1 MIKWF
6 YKYGFI
12 LLLLNTILYSIDLNM
27 DNKPDYKFLADII
40 FYLVMGLGS
49 VILFINPSQIKD
61 VVFHK
66 SFVFL
71 LLINLLNII
80 YFIFIEDQYNKE
92 SFYFL
97 ISKFI
102 QFFLISLAI
111 YHNYDYYRNRFP
123 SLLIYSISFVI
134 LLGFFFNLDIFS
146 GTYNGVFWNRNMLA
160 SLTGIGF
167 VFLLLGTEYR
177 ISKNL
182 KIILFIL
189 MILISILTGT
199 RTVFL
204 FIAFAL
210 LYKYGFSIRNILY
223 SILGLVLLLSIQHR
237 VLYSDLDRFSQW
249 QEAIYNIKASPWFGY
264 GLLEY
269 DGDLEELSEYKYNE
283 EIYGGAHN
291 AYLSFF
297 IQYGVIF
304 GSLIIFIIIRKSLLL
319 FYRLQYMSHTRI
331 YMCIITITLVASMFE
346 TFMTGINEF
355 QTVLFWFSLS
365 FLSYSKFLEDYAD

>member
-1 MIKWF
+1 
-6 YKYGFI
+6 
-12 LLLLNTILYSIDLNM
+12 
-27 DNKPDYKFLADII
+27 
-40 FYLVMGLGS
+40 
-49 VILFINPSQIKD
+49 
-61 VVFHK
+61 
-66 SFVFL
+66 
-71 LLINLLNII
+71 
-80 YFIFIEDQYNKE
+80 
-92 SFYFL
+92 
-97 ISKFI
+97 
-102 QFFLISLAI
+102 
-111 YHNYDYYRNRFP
+111 
-123 SLLIYSISFVI
+123 
-134 LLGFFFNLDIFS
+134 
-146 GTYNGVFWNRNMLA
+146 MLA

-167 VFLLLGTEYR
+167 VFLLLGTQYR

-199 RTVFL
+199 RTVFV

-210 LYKYGFSIRNILY
+210 LYKYGFSIKNIVY

-269 DGDLEELSEYKYNE
+269 DGDLEELSEYKDNE

-297 IQYGVIF
+297 IQYGIIF
-304 GSLIIFIIIRKSLLL
+304 GSLIIFIIIRKTLLS
-319 FYRLQYMSHTRI
+319 FYRLHYISHTRI
-331 YMCIITITLVASMFE
+331 YMCIVAITLVASMFE